1 MTLGKKLIVNQSI
14 SRAKH
19 VELIYYK
26 VRQSLLK
33 TGEII
38 KKCVNLVTKWDKQI
52 YKVGQLR
59 IIKGQTIV
67 KSGAVNPLQN
77 GSSNS
82 LQNGS
87 IINAKCGKGEALL
100 QSETTIQKRAVHPS
114 GTRANTNLC

>member
-1 MTLGKKLIVNQSI
+1 MCQLG
-14 SRAKH
+14 
-19 VELIYYK
+19 
-26 VRQSLLK
+26 
-33 TGEII
+33 
-38 KKCVNLVTKWDKQI
+38 
-52 YKVGQLR
+52 YKVGQANLQSR
-59 IIKGQTIV
+59 AAANLKGQTIV